1 MDLILFLF
9 NVVAISLSGVMA
21 PGPVT
26 AATLTCGARSRWAGS
41 WIAIG
46 HGMLEIPLIFLI
58 MIGLAPYLK
67 ADTFKIV
74 VGLVGGIFLMWMAYG
89 MIRQARHPN
98 PLAAAPSTTGPI
110 ATGFLLSASS
120 PYFLFWWA
128 STGLIHR
135 PGPGT
140 RLAGVR
146 PVCPGPLALRPGLAD
161 RPVPDRL
168 SRPTVPQ
175 RPQPADHP
183 LRLRRRHGV
192 VRRPFSIRRLSSGD
206 RVK

>member
-120 PYFLFWWA
+120 PDCLFWWA
-128 STGLIHR
+128 STGLILTGQARELGWLAFGLFALVHWLCDLVWLTILSLTAFHGR
-135 PGPGT
+135 LFLNDRNQRIILYACGAVMAWFAVRFLFDAS
-140 RLAGVR
+140 RLAIG
-146 PVCPGPLALRPGLAD
+146 
-161 RPVPDRL
+161 
-168 SRPTVPQ
+168 
-175 RPQPADHP
+175 
-183 LRLRRRHGV
+183 
-192 VRRPFSIRRLSSGD
+192 
-206 RVK
+206 

>member
-21 PGPVT
+21 PGPVS
-26 AATLTCGARSRWAGS
+26 AATLTYGARSRWAGS

-46 HGMLEIPLIFLI
+46 HGMLEIPLIYLI

-67 ADTFKIV
+67 ADGFKIV
-74 VGLVGGIFLMWMAYG
+74 IGLVGGAFLLWMAYG

-110 ATGFLLSASS
+110 ATGFFLSASS

-128 STGLIHR
+128 TVGLNLTIDAR
-135 PGPGT
+135 PFGWLGFGLFALVHWLCDLVWLT
-140 RLAGVR
+140 ILSLTAFHGRLFLNDRNQRIILYACGAVMAWFAVNFLFDAVRLAIG
-146 PVCPGPLALRPGLAD
+146 
-161 RPVPDRL
+161 
-168 SRPTVPQ
+168 
-175 RPQPADHP
+175 
-183 LRLRRRHGV
+183 
-192 VRRPFSIRRLSSGD
+192 
-206 RVK
+206 